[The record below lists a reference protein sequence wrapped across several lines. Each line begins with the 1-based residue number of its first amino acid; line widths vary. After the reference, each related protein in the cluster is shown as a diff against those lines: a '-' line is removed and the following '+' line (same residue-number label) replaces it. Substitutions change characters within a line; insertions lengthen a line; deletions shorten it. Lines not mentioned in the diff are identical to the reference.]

1 VQLEAW
7 PVVALVLGAVYL
19 MMLVELQIAVFNE
32 RGLRARGAVEP
43 PDDVFP
49 LMRLAYPGAFL
60 LIGLD
65 ALRHAWLSRNVVL
78 LGLVLFGWAKALKF
92 WVIQT
97 LGSRWSF
104 RVLVIPGL
112 PLVTTGPYR
121 WMRHPNY
128 VAVLGEIVAI
138 AIALSAPIGGVIAFV
153 GFGWLL
159 RKRIAVEEQA
169 LGMRRR

>member
-1 VQLEAW
+1 MQLDAR

-19 MMLVELQIAVFNE
+19 MMLVELQIAVFND
-32 RGLRARGAVEP
+32 RALRARGAVEP

-49 LMRLAYPGAFL
+49 VMRFAYPGAFL
-60 LIGLD
+60 LIGLEG
-65 ALRHAWLSRNVVL
+65 LRHAWLDRDVVL
-78 LGLVLFGWAKALKF
+78 VGLLLFGWTKALKF
-92 WVIQT
+92 WAIQT

-104 RVLVIPGL
+104 RVLVVPDL
-112 PLVTTGPYR
+112 PLVTSGPYR

-138 AIALSAPIGGVIAFV
+138 AIALAAPIAGAIAFL

-159 RKRIAVEEQA
+159 RKRIAVEERA
-169 LGMRRR
+169 LGLRH